1 MFIGATYP
9 MTVKDELIEARATLS
24 TVKELLDHAIDN
36 LNAMELMGAEA
47 RDRSEYVEYCEG
59 YRDALQLV
67 AIQFSFA
74 LEADLKQV
82 KREDLGFDDNPDSC
96 WFYYLEGEKDR
107 AIEAAT
113 EKAER
118 DARFSA

>member
-9 MTVKDELIEARATLS
+9 MTAKDELIEARATIS

-36 LNAMELMGAEA
+36 LNAVELMGSEA
-47 RDRSEYVEYCEG
+47 RALNKYEEYCEG

-67 AIQFSFA
+67 AIQFSIA

-82 KREDLGFDDNPDSC
+82 KREDLGFEDNPDSC

-107 AIEAAT
+107 AIEAAIK
-113 EKAER
+113 KAEF
-118 DARFSA
+118 DAKFAA